1 MENLFGQKS
10 ALALYGHF
18 ELAIIK
24 KELNEMG
31 KYLNTWIDICPFFS
45 TFERLAHFVKIW
57 LRYVLLDIAN
67 ISL

>member
-31 KYLNTWIDICPFFS
+31 KYLNT
-45 TFERLAHFVKIW
+45 
-57 LRYVLLDIAN
+57 
-67 ISL
+67 